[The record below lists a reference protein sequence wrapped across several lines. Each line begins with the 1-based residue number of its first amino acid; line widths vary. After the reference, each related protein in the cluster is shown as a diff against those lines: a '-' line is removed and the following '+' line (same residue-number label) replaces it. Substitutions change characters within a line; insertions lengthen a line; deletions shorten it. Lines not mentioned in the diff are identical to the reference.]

1 MSTVNLKP
9 ADRVEITILV
19 ENYTDLLLGDTE
31 VVKRPDAS
39 DPSKAPLAEHGLSC
53 ILKVSAGLEEHV
65 FMMDAGLTAVSILHN
80 MDILKIDPGRIEALV
95 LSHGHMD
102 HYGGLIA
109 LIQKARKGL
118 PIILH
123 PHAFLE
129 RRFKMPKTDPH
140 RLDEA
145 SLKAQG
151 AIVLKNQATFTLASN
166 LVLVTGEV
174 ERVTDFEKGFPSA
187 EAKVSGEWVVD
198 PFRDDQGV
206 ALHVKGKGLVVL
218 SGCSHAGI
226 INTVKH
232 AQKVTGIEKV
242 HAVLGGFHLN
252 GPPFEPIIGRTIDE
266 MKKIGPDIVAPMH
279 CTGWKAMNQF
289 AEEMPDQFM
298 LTSVGSTYVIQGV

>member
-1 MSTVNLKP
+1 
-9 ADRVEITILV
+9 
-19 ENYTDLLLGDTE
+19 
-31 VVKRPDAS
+31 
-39 DPSKAPLAEHGLSC
+39 
-53 ILKVSAGLEEHV
+53 
-65 FMMDAGLTAVSILHN
+65 
-80 MDILKIDPGRIEALV
+80 
-95 LSHGHMD
+95 
-102 HYGGLIA
+102 
-109 LIQKARKGL
+109 
-118 PIILH
+118 
-123 PHAFLE
+123 
-129 RRFKMPKTDPH
+129 MPKTDPH